1 MMSGIDVPSSVV
13 LVLGSVAFVLAAF
26 GLVIIVR
33 LSRTVK
39 RLRDQVHE
47 LKRDQQRQ
55 STTLLSLHGAMKTIS
70 EDVISHGQIQ
80 SSVRRT
86 LERLV
91 DQQSQMQLREVDEG
105 LYPQAIQLIQDGRG
119 RDEVQRLCSLTD
131 SEADLLFSLHAPGA
145 VVTKG
150 SRTASSRDR

>member
-1 MMSGIDVPSSVV
+1 
-13 LVLGSVAFVLAAF
+13 
-26 GLVIIVR
+26 
-33 LSRTVK
+33 
-39 RLRDQVHE
+39 
-47 LKRDQQRQ
+47 
-55 STTLLSLHGAMKTIS
+55 MKTIS

-105 LYPQAIQLIQDGRG
+105 LYPQAIRLIQSGRG

-150 SRTASSRDR
+150 SRAAVSSRDR